1 MSGKRLLDA
10 AALYRATKSVASKHV
25 ALRTHQLEAY
35 GKTSS
40 LAKALKNQT
49 DRITLPLS
57 AASALARRAQ
67 ESGNPYS
74 TQASS
79 TPIPS
84 PESVQSPSTAPAKKE
99 GLQQDHFY
107 ERSEQNS
114 TSQPLPDRDIGI
126 KQEKAQRYPL
136 PDGSIPPA
144 ESKIAASPRDDE
156 SYSQRPQTEPVKDP
170 IVKET
175 DQTEG
180 KIQPTTSAQSSIPK
194 PANDPAT
201 PPPEEARRLQRQA
214 ERQIP
219 SQTAEP
225 PPTVASDIKA
235 ASNGLSEA
243 AELGVDQ
250 EQDLFY
256 TASGKAGQ
264 VLSALP
270 RVKLPKN
277 TVDDQHSIDR
287 VPDDRIN
294 QDVFYSSAPEDR
306 DQTVPHQQAI
316 PQQNEPSE
324 EMYSE
329 LFHSPKVAKMLKG
342 KPKPSEPSK
351 GLDLKGVTGTPSESD
366 GSIPAGDT
374 ESFNIRPTVEN
385 NGTGAEARKGTEYST
400 QSRNSQEDKIEDL
413 AADIAS
419 DARQNSTKGE
429 KVNTLERVSGQQRTD
444 RLTEDACRYKKQMTR
459 QPRKNMRC
467 TNPGC
472 HPLALDDCG
481 STVDLRLRWHL
492 ALSVRA
498 FGGRRDRI
506 KAAEVP

>member
-10 AALYRATKSVASKHV
+10 AALYRATKSVASKHL

-49 DRITLPLS
+49 DRVTLPVS
-57 AASALARRAQ
+57 PASALARRLQ
-67 ESGNPYS
+67 DSGNPYS

-79 TPIPS
+79 TPIPR
-84 PESVQSPSTAPAKKE
+84 PESVQTPSTAPAKNKKE
-99 GLQQDHFY
+99 GLEQDHFY
-107 ERSEQNS
+107 RRSEQNS
-114 TSQPLPDRDIGI
+114 TIQPLPDRDIRV

-144 ESKIAASPRDDE
+144 ESKIATSPRDDE
-156 SYSQRPQTEPVKDP
+156 SYSQRPQTEPVKDL

-175 DQTEG
+175 DQTEA
-180 KIQPTTSAQSSIPK
+180 KIQHTASARSSIPR
-194 PANDPAT
+194 PANEPAT

-219 SQTAEP
+219 SQ
-225 PPTVASDIKA
+225 
-235 ASNGLSEA
+235 A

-250 EQDLFY
+250 VQDLFY
-256 TASGKAGQ
+256 TSSRKASR

-287 VPDDRIN
+287 VPDDRIS

-306 DQTVPHQQAI
+306 DQTLPHQQAI
-316 PQQNEPSE
+316 SQQNEPSE

-329 LFHSPKVAKMLKG
+329 LFHSPKVAKMLNG
-342 KPKPSEPSK
+342 KPKPSVSSK
-351 GLDLKGVTGTPSESD
+351 GLDLKGVTDTPSKSD
-366 GSIPAGDT
+366 GSTPAGDT

-385 NGTGAEARKGTEYST
+385 NVTSAEAREGTEQST
-400 QSRNSQEDKIEDL
+400 RSKNSQEDKIEDL

-419 DARQNSTKGE
+419 EARQTSTEGE
-429 KVNTLERVSGQQRTD
+429 KVNPLDHVNGQQCTD
-444 RLTEDACRYKKQMTR
+444 RLTEDPCRYKKQMTH
-459 QPRKNMRC
+459 QARKDMRC

-481 STVDLRLRWHL
+481 STVDLPLRWHL

-498 FGGRRDRI
+498 SGGRWDRI
-506 KAAEVP
+506 KAAEVL